1 MKLKLV
7 TLGIISLAAAQT
19 AYAAQAVQ
27 TTQVENTSPIN
38 FNSSSISASAS
49 LGILSAETKEYLY
62 NPISGDKTSELI
74 WKIKNTAVIK
84 GDLAWDALPY
94 LTLNA
99 RGWYA
104 SSSKSG
110 KMDDYDWMN
119 GSQSK
124 WTHWSHHEN
133 TKLNSASEFD
143 INVKGWILKQ
153 PEYKLGGVLGYQQT
167 DFSWEATG
175 GHGIYENK
183 PKTFENKPLITY
195 KQKFNT
201 PYLGLTGQYRYQ
213 DFEFNAL
220 LKFSPWVKAKDT
232 DEHILNNETFK
243 AKTSNSRYYSI
254 GVDAGYYITPNVKVF
269 SELTWNKFD
278 NNKKGDVQLTNH
290 SERSSET
297 YRNTGSMGN
306 TNYTISAGV
315 QYRF

>member
-1 MKLKLV
+1 MKFNLV
-7 TLGIISLAAAQT
+7 TLGIIGLAAAQV
-19 AYAAQAVQ
+19 AQAAE
-27 TTQVENTSPIN
+27 TTQAENTSTAS
-38 FNSSSISASAS
+38 FNSSSVSASAS
-49 LGILSAETKEYLY
+49 LGILSAKSNEYVY
-62 NPISGDKTSELI
+62 SPNSGRKLSELN
-74 WKIKNTAVIK
+74 WRIKNTAVIK

-110 KMDDYDWMN
+110 KMDDYDWEN
-119 GSQSK
+119 GNQSK

-167 DFSWEATG
+167 DFSWEASG
-175 GHGIYENK
+175 GHGTYDNTPIA
-183 PKTFENKPLITY
+183 FENKTLITY

-201 PYLGLTGQYRYQ
+201 PYLGLAGQYRYQ
-213 DFEFNAL
+213 DFEFNTL

-232 DEHILNNETFK
+232 DEHILGNKTFK
-243 AKTSNSRYYSI
+243 TKINNSRYYSI
-254 GVDAGYYITPNVKVF
+254 AVDAGYYITPNVKVF
-269 SELTWNKFD
+269 SELSWSKFA
-278 NNKKGDVQLTNH
+278 NNKKGTLDYTDHGKSNSFSVNNAAGM
-290 SERSSET
+290 S
-297 YRNTGSMGN
+297 N